1 MTVREIAGT
10 PRVVLLAG
18 SLSAHSSADRLARWC
33 ARRCVEEGMPSVV
46 FSGNDLEFPF
56 YRPGRTEPRSRA
68 YLAALAGADGVVL
81 LSPAYHGAP
90 SGLLKNALDYVNE
103 LAGDPRPYLHG
114 RAIGCVA
121 VAGGDQGAHS
131 TVASLRTIGHAL
143 RGWPTPLGVTLARE
157 RAAFADDGSPA
168 HPSTVGDLTVMLE
181 QVLTMARW
189 AAREQADALL

>member
-1 MTVREIAGT
+1 MTIGEIHER

-18 SLSAHSSADRLARWC
+18 SLSAPSTADRVARWC
-33 ARRCVEEGMPSVV
+33 ARRCDDAGTPTAV
-46 FSGNDLEFPF
+46 FSGIDLAFPF

-81 LSPAYHGAP
+81 VSPAYHGAP
-90 SGLLKNALDYVNE
+90 TGLLKNALDYVNE
-103 LAGDPRPYLHG
+103 LADDARPYLHG
-114 RAIGCVA
+114 RAIGCVG

-157 RAAFADDGSPA
+157 RTAFGDDGTPT
-168 HPSTVGDLTVMLE
+168 HPGAIGDLTVMLD
-181 QVLTMARW
+181 QVLTLAHW
-189 AAREQADALL
+189 AAREQAEAVL